1 MDLVKNFFPV
11 ETSTKLTLLSLGCMS
26 FFTRLSLSCLKPRIG
41 FVDYIQA
48 TTAADN
54 LTVGV
59 TIFKSFDRRRNF
71 HFSYNV
77 QKQRFVNYDLFNQYL
92 IAFEN
97 YFF

>member
-1 MDLVKNFFPV
+1 MN
-11 ETSTKLTLLSLGCMS
+11 S
-26 FFTRLSLSCLKPRIG
+26 FFHNKLALPSFEPRIG

-54 LTVGV
+54 LTVGM